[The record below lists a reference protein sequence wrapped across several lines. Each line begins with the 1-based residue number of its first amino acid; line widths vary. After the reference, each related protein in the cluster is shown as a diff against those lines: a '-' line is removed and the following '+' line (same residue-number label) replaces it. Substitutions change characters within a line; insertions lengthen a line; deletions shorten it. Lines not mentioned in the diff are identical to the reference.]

1 MMRLHG
7 HALRLTI
14 IVDDTDTWRH
24 KPLFTEI
31 VHRAH
36 AFGLAG
42 ATVLRGVEGFGATS
56 VVHTT
61 RLLSM
66 ADDLPTAVIII
77 DEEDR
82 IRAFMSQLEE
92 LPISGLVTVQ
102 PVEVVHY
109 KGREAAAT

>member
-1 MMRLHG
+1 MTLRG
-7 HALRLTI
+7 RALRLTI
-14 IVDDTDTWRH
+14 IVDDTDTWHH

-42 ATVLRGVEGFGATS
+42 ATVFRGVEGFGATS

-66 ADDLPTAVIII
+66 ADDLPTAVVIV

-82 IRAFMSQLEE
+82 VRAFMTQLDE
-92 LPISGLVTVQ
+92 LPISGLITLQ
-102 PVEVVHY
+102 EVEVVHY
-109 KGREAAAT
+109 NSRKAAAT

>member
-1 MMRLHG
+1 MRLHG
-7 HALRLTI
+7 RALRLTV
-14 IVDDTDTWRH
+14 IVEDTDTWHH

-42 ATVLRGVEGFGATS
+42 ATVFRGVEGYGATS
-56 VVHTT
+56 IVHTA

-66 ADDLPTAVIII
+66 ADDLPTAVVIV

-82 IRAFMSQLEE
+82 VRAFMPQLEE
-92 LPISGLVTVQ
+92 LSVSGLITVEE
-102 PVEVVHY
+102 VEVVHY
-109 KGREAAAT
+109 KGREGTPS

>member
-1 MMRLHG
+1 MALRG
-7 HALRLTI
+7 RALRLTV
-14 IVDDTDTWRH
+14 IVDDTDTWHH

-36 AFGLAG
+36 AFGMAG
-42 ATVLRGVEGFGATS
+42 ATVFRGVEGFGATS

-66 ADDLPTAVIII
+66 ADDLPTAVVIV

-82 IRAFMSQLEE
+82 VRAFLSQLGE
-92 LPISGLVTVQ
+92 LPVSGLITLQ
-102 PVEVVHY
+102 EVEVVHY
-109 KGREAAAT
+109 KGQETTAT

>member
-1 MMRLHG
+1 MRLQG
-7 HALRLTI
+7 RALQLTI
-14 IVDDTDTWRH
+14 IVDDTDTWQH

-42 ATVLRGVEGFGATS
+42 ATVFRGMEGFGATS

-66 ADDLPTAVIII
+66 ADDLPTAVVIV

-82 IRAFMSQLEE
+82 VRAFMSQLEE
-92 LPISGLVTVQ
+92 LSVSGLVTVHE
-102 PVEVVHY
+102 VEVVHY
-109 KGREAAAT
+109 AGRETEAS

>member
-1 MMRLHG
+1 M
-7 HALRLTI
+7 ALEGRALCMTI
-14 IVDDTDTWRH
+14 YVEDTDTWHH

-42 ATVLRGVEGFGATS
+42 ATVFRGAEGFGATS
-56 VVHTT
+56 IVHTA

-66 ADDLPTAVIII
+66 ADDLPTAIVIV

-82 IRAFMSQLEE
+82 IRSFVPQLEE
-92 LPISGLVTVQ
+92 LSISGLITLHR
-102 PVEVVHY
+102 VEVIHY
-109 KGREAAAT
+109 RGREEAST

>member
-1 MMRLHG
+1 MPLRG
-7 HALRLTI
+7 RALRLTV
-14 IVDDTDTWRH
+14 IVDDTDTWHH

-36 AFGLAG
+36 AFGMAG
-42 ATVLRGVEGFGATS
+42 ATVFRGVEGFGATS

-66 ADDLPTAVIII
+66 ADDLPTAVVIV

-82 IRAFMSQLEE
+82 VRAFLSQLGE
-92 LPISGLVTVQ
+92 LPFSGLITLQ
-102 PVEVVHY
+102 EVEVVHY
-109 KGREAAAT
+109 KGQGATAT

>member
-1 MMRLHG
+1 MMALHG
-7 HALRLTI
+7 RALRLTI
-14 IVDDTDTWRH
+14 IVDDTDTWHH

-36 AFGLAG
+36 AFGMAG
-42 ATVLRGVEGFGATS
+42 ATVFRGVEGFGATS

-66 ADDLPTAVIII
+66 ADDLPTAVVIV

-82 IRAFMSQLEE
+82 VRAFMSQLDE
-92 LPISGLVTVQ
+92 LPINGLITLQ
-102 PVEVVHY
+102 EVEVVHY
-109 KGREAAAT
+109 KSQEAAAS